1 MSTFYYVPQY
11 FTTQLSVA
19 GGIDDTQT
27 TGIVLQSISGVDETK
42 PGIIAVTWSN
52 PIDTT
57 KVEYITYTSI
67 NATTKELQGVTRG
80 EEGYSAKSHV
90 NGATVA
96 WPLSK
101 SHINNINDN
110 ATSHS
115 GDDGWSVAGE
125 TWTYASASTITVP
138 SGAASKYA
146 KGDKIRWK
154 QGAGYKYAYIVGVAD
169 TVLTVTGGSDYTV
182 ANDTVTDN
190 YYSHQTSPI
199 GFPQTFTFVPTWG
212 CLTGDQPS
220 LGSGSLAG
228 KFSIIGTTCFFDIGT
243 NMAVNTTFGTGTF
256 TWKLP
261 TPQKE
266 GVDVILLSSVYVL
279 DAGTGYWGFPYV
291 QIKPGNVIICQSQ
304 TGSVD
309 TMSATFPITFASGD
323 YIKIAGK
330 FELA

>member
-101 SHINNINDN
+101 SHINNIPDSTTTFSNKRINPRIVTAASYTTDTGTALDVSTCDEFDVTAQAGALKLNNPSGSPVNGQKLIVRIKDNGTAQNLTYDTQFRASTDLALPSTTVLGKTLYMGFIFN
-110 ATSHS
+110 AT
-115 GDDGWSVAGE
+115 
-125 TWTYASASTITVP
+125 
-138 SGAASKYA
+138 
-146 KGDKIRWK
+146 
-154 QGAGYKYAYIVGVAD
+154 D
-169 TVLTVTGGSDYTV
+169 TKWDLLAVL
-182 ANDTVTDN
+182 NN
-190 YYSHQTSPI
+190 I
-199 GFPQTFTFVPTWG
+199 
-212 CLTGDQPS
+212 
-220 LGSGSLAG
+220 
-228 KFSIIGTTCFFDIGT
+228 
-243 NMAVNTTFGTGTF
+243 
-256 TWKLP
+256 
-261 TPQKE
+261 
-266 GVDVILLSSVYVL
+266 
-279 DAGTGYWGFPYV
+279 
-291 QIKPGNVIICQSQ
+291 
-304 TGSVD
+304 
-309 TMSATFPITFASGD
+309 
-323 YIKIAGK
+323 
-330 FELA
+330 